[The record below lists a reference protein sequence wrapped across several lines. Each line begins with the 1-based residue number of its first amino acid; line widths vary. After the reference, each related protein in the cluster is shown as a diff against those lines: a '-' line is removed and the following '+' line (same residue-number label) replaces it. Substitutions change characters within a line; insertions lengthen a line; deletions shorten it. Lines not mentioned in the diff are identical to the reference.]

1 MGNCCIR
8 RKKQDSI
15 IHYKIYFYDRPD
27 ILNMSYTTINGMLE
41 GEYLLFNKE
50 GKLITKAF
58 YRNDKLADVKTEIY
72 MRR

>member
-1 MGNCCIR
+1 
-8 RKKQDSI
+8 
-15 IHYKIYFYDRPD
+15 
-27 ILNMSYTTINGMLE
+27 MLE
-41 GEYLLFNKE
+41 GESLLFNKE